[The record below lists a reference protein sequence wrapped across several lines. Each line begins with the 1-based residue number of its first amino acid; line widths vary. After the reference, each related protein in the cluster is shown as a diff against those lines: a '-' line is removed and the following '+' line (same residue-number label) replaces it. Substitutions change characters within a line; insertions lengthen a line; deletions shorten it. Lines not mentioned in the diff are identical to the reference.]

1 MKDPCQFLLDSGL
14 LFALNHQ
21 LFHPLGMAMEIK
33 INDDNSK
40 EFGGI
45 WDYRED
51 EEGLL
56 YDEETLL
63 SGMEKLSKF
72 MEEFG
77 AAKLQQR
84 QEKLGFIYQEP
95 EPEKPKPKIRRKK

>member
-1 MKDPCQFLLDSGL
+1 M
-14 LFALNHQ
+14 
-21 LFHPLGMAMEIK
+21 HPLGMAMEIK

-45 WDYRED
+45 WDYRD
-51 EEGLL
+51 DPEGLL
-56 YDEETLL
+56 YDEETLA
-63 SGMEKLSKF
+63 SGMKKLSKF

-84 QEKLGFIYQEP
+84 MDALGFITQEP
-95 EPEKPKPKIRRKK
+95 EEKEPEKPKPKIKKKK